1 MEPKIDRPVL
11 VLGSP
16 LPETPPKR
24 QTASRLLAQFG
35 SQRSPTSVTQLR
47 RSSANTTAPSHA
59 LRDRPSISYAIS
71 DGSDQSPSPS
81 ASSVFTS
88 PEKSQVID
96 IESSED
102 ELATTEEKKRA
113 VPGVAHCGRHL
124 VKKIGG
130 EKSHKIL
137 VSDTLLPPKTTAGH
151 KVETA
156 RQRIR
161 SDIAAGTKIKQEN
174 FLVAKK
180 EYFLP
185 LLPAQNYVQKLV
197 NTRDGTEPQIVPY
210 KALERQPKGVT
221 ATMKP
226 YQLSGLSFLLYLHEN
241 GMSGMLGD
249 EMGLG
254 KTLQTLS
261 LFQYLKEQQHVTLSG
276 ESRPFLVVC
285 PLSVLSSWVA
295 EARKWTPGL
304 KVLRFHGPVNE
315 RKHLKKVASG
325 QEDRYGNVLNR
336 SKKRTASSKPV
347 TDLVEPEVAA
357 GGYDL
362 VVTTY
367 ETFQAEQGWFKTA
380 FVWRYVVL
388 DEGHKIKNNLT
399 DISRALQGMQAEHR
413 LILTGTP
420 LQNNLLEMWALLH
433 WLYPQVFAE
442 QSAELFKSSFD
453 LTRGKVNTNVM
464 DDARRLLELIMLRRT
479 KTSPGVDLNLP
490 PKEEVLLYVPLT
502 PMQRFWYTRLLTKA
516 DSRLIDELF
525 QDVKIKEVNALR
537 AEAEEDVAL
546 AKLQSM
552 QDSQEESDEWRES
565 KEIIRQAL
573 EEEQST
579 IATNKSAWRKLMN
592 LVMQLRKCCNHP
604 YLLPNAAPV
613 PYLVGEH
620 VILASGKF
628 VVLRKILQDLIVE
641 KRKKVLIFSGF
652 TGMLDCTEDLLALI
666 GGNGTDFR
674 YLRLDG
680 QTGRAR
686 RNLAI
691 RMFNDRASEYKAMLI
706 STRAGG
712 LGINLASATDVIF
725 LDEDWNP
732 QIMLQAEA
740 RAHRIGQTQPVTVY
754 KLCTQGTVEEQ
765 MMGRIRKKLYLSAKI
780 TESMQ
785 NNYGTPTKS
794 NKGRKTAEGV
804 SDDVPQLGTTQ
815 LMSLVRRGAQTLSH
829 PEIDATEML
838 SWDLPTILEKCR
850 DKPSDPHVSEQSAS
864 SSSEAEEKK
873 WLSAMEKVECAVFD
887 GRKYQKQLPADDRI
901 LSPEIT
907 RADRRKDKNT
917 TVMVDGFAINKES
930 MQCADWEAVPT
941 MAGKDPR
948 LAEVKREKKP
958 EIVNQE
964 DCLPKAFEAKI
975 KAFGS
980 TFCPQH
986 SCFDCEKSTS
996 DAGNLIYRCR
1006 WCEKGFCEDC
1016 LNFDRADLIGETLPE
1031 YEAIGFTKPENHAF
1045 YIRCHH
1051 CRELHE
1057 ADPEAHAFIDQQ
1069 EADFR
1074 AQHDALFARDQLL
1087 AGITAAAAAVPTYTL
1102 SGSEEPPSRADSMT
1116 EATTVEGSGVSTP
1129 RGSEVVLPSR
1139 KRKADIGI
1147 VDKKIRLKLKMPKL
1161 VG

>member
-1 MEPKIDRPVL
+1 MEEKERAVAGGRTL
-11 VLGSP
+11 
-16 LPETPPKR
+16 R
-24 QTASRLLAQFG
+24 
-35 SQRSPTSVTQLR
+35 PTSVLSATSRALGTATHR
-47 RSSANTTAPSHA
+47 ASRNSSAN
-59 LRDRPSISYAIS
+59 I
-71 DGSDQSPSPS
+71 
-81 ASSVFTS
+81 
-88 PEKSQVID
+88 
-96 IESSED
+96 
-102 ELATTEEKKRA
+102 KK
-113 VPGVAHCGRHL
+113 GN
-124 VKKIGG
+124 KKT
-130 EKSHKIL
+130 HKIL
-137 VSDTLLPPKTTAGH
+137 ISDALLPPKTAAGH

-161 SDIAAGTKIKQEN
+161 TDIAAGTKIKQEK
-174 FLVAKK
+174 FLIAKK
-180 EYFLP
+180 DYFLP
-185 LLPAQNYVQKLV
+185 LLPSHNYVQKLV
-197 NTRDGTEPQIVPY
+197 DSREGAEPQVVPY
-210 KALERQPKGVT
+210 EALEHQPKGVI

-261 LFQYLKEQQHVTLSG
+261 LFQYLKERKHVTSSA

-304 KVLRFHGPVNE
+304 KVLRFHGPVSE
-315 RKHLKKVASG
+315 RKHLKRVALG
-325 QEDRYGNVLNR
+325 QEDQYGNVLSR
-336 SKKRTASSKPV
+336 SKKRSASSKPV
-347 TDLVEPEVAA
+347 MDFVKTDVAA

-388 DEGHKIKNNLT
+388 DEGHKIKNNMT
-399 DISRALQGMQAEHR
+399 DISRALQGLQAEYR

-420 LQNNLLEMWALLH
+420 LQNNLLELWAILH
-433 WLYPQVFAE
+433 WMYPQVFSE
-442 QSAELFKSSFD
+442 KSAELFKSSFD
-453 LTRGKVNTNVM
+453 LTRGKVNTTVM

-502 PMQRFWYTRLLTKA
+502 PSQRFWYTRLLTKA
-516 DSRLIDELF
+516 DSRLVDELF
-525 QDVKIKEVNALR
+525 QDVKGKEVNALK
-537 AEAEEDVAL
+537 AEAEEDAAL

-552 QDSQEESDEWRES
+552 HPSQEGSDEWHES

-620 VILASGKF
+620 VVLASGKF
-628 VVLRKILQDLIVE
+628 VVLRKILQDLIVK

-666 GGNGTDFR
+666 GGNGSDFR

-691 RMFNDRASEYKAMLI
+691 RMFNDRSSEYKAMLI

-794 NKGRKTAEGV
+794 GRGKKASSEGV

-838 SWDLPTILEKCR
+838 SWNLPTILEKCR
-850 DKPSDPHVSEQSAS
+850 DKPSDPHMSDQSAS
-864 SSSEAEEKK
+864 SSSDSEEKK
-873 WLSAMEKVECAVFD
+873 WLSVMEKVECAVFD

-901 LSPEIT
+901 LSSEIT

-930 MQCADWEAVPT
+930 MRCADWEAVPT

-948 LAEVKREKKP
+948 LAEPKREKKP
-958 EIVNQE
+958 EMVNQE
-964 DCLPKAFEAKI
+964 V
-975 KAFGS
+975 
-980 TFCPQH
+980 
-986 SCFDCEKSTS
+986 
-996 DAGNLIYRCR
+996 
-1006 WCEKGFCEDC
+1006 
-1016 LNFDRADLIGETLPE
+1016 
-1031 YEAIGFTKPENHAF
+1031 
-1045 YIRCHH
+1045 
-1051 CRELHE
+1051 
-1057 ADPEAHAFIDQQ
+1057 
-1069 EADFR
+1069 FR
-1074 AQHDALFARDQLL
+1074 SNTHRLL
-1087 AGITAAAAAVPTYTL
+1087 T
-1102 SGSEEPPSRADSMT
+1102 RN
-1116 EATTVEGSGVSTP
+1116 
-1129 RGSEVVLPSR
+1129 R
-1139 KRKADIGI
+1139 
-1147 VDKKIRLKLKMPKL
+1147 
-1161 VG
+1161 